1 MQTDD
6 VRAFKNELRN
16 YNYYLSRIVTLA
28 NSIEFVF
35 ERLGGVRGID
45 PSKEPI
51 HAMPDPDLEWKL
63 RDQIEIYEAEKRR
76 YEAKAGEIDQI
87 LNKMETSVR
96 EAVIE
101 VYANGK
107 TVMKVADKM
116 YLSPSGLK
124 RRIDKAIKKA
134 LG

>member
-76 YEAKAGEIDQI
+76 YEAKAGEIDQV
-87 LNKMETSVR
+87 LSRMETSVR

>member
-87 LNKMETSVR
+87 LGKMETSLR

-107 TVMKVADKM
+107 TVMKVADRM